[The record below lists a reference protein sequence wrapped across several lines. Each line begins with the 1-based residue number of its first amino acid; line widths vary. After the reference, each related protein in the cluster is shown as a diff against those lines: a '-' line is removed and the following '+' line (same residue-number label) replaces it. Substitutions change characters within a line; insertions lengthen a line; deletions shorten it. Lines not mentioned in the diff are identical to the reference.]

1 MKGIIVEVEL
11 KRIWA
16 SPQRIILLKSSYRI
30 KHLYVIEYSP
40 NNWMIALSGTPQ
52 MILLL
57 HKLAKYSKTKVKRL
71 T

>member
-16 SPQRIILLKSSYRI
+16 SPQRINLMRDSYRI
-30 KHLYVIEYSP
+30 KYLYVVRYSP
-40 NNWMIALSGTPQ
+40 NNWMIALSDTPQ

-57 HKLAKYSKTKVKRL
+57 HKLAKYSMTKVKRL